1 MYNEADKKRIA
12 SIRNLRKLI
21 KGGRRIRVRRLVA
34 HACYPSYSGEPRFQ
48 ASPGKY
54 FARPYLKKKKKKK
67 PFTKRAGGV
76 AQGIDPEFKPQYGRK
91 AKISTKALQTSKACR
106 GMLGTILYT

>member
-1 MYNEADKKRIA
+1 MPVILA
-12 SIRNLRKLI
+12 IRENRGSKP
-21 KGGRRIRVRRLVA
+21 A
-34 HACYPSYSGEPRFQ
+34 Q
-48 ASPGKY
+48 ANSLQDPIS
-54 FARPYLKKKKKKK
+54 KKKKKKK

-76 AQGIDPEFKPQYGRK
+76 VQGIDPEFKPQYGRK